1 MIQRQ
6 AHDAYPCEGDSGLI
20 AQLGGVM
27 WRLAEF
33 PHVGISKN
41 GGLPNGMPAFAETNP
56 QGIAGGI

>member
-1 MIQRQ
+1 
-6 AHDAYPCEGDSGLI
+6 
-20 AQLGGVM
+20 M

-41 GGLPNGMPAFAETNP
+41 GGLPHGMPPFAETNP